1 MAIRRALSHCGTFTA
16 MRPIGAAITLTAILT
31 LALSVRADDA
41 PPPSVHYPAFRLGA
55 FADVVLS
62 HPTEGGAVEYE
73 GGEMDLYASAQVTND
88 WSFLAE
94 VLVQHGG
101 KAENVD
107 LERDARFDW
116 SLERFYAS
124 YNPSD
129 RLRLEMG
136 QIHTGIVQWNEREH
150 RSRFLQTPID
160 VPSIANRE
168 SQGGAWPLHFDGA
181 WASGRVPGALGA
193 EYGVGVG
200 AARGSER
207 DDIQPLFRHG
217 ISPAGLFMVSM
228 APDALTG
235 FEAGAAGYVGRIRAP
250 GQTMQELDAT
260 VYSSFVRGGIEL
272 RSEYARMAHTPL
284 GADQEFVTRGWYV
297 LASWRPRGRLKAFRP
312 YFLLD
317 HLHVAPGEQ
326 YLSDVHNQNAWSAGV
341 RWDFNRR
348 LALKGDFRT
357 QKLAAPHRE
366 SLIRAEVSFSF

>member
-1 MAIRRALSHCGTFTA
+1 
-16 MRPIGAAITLTAILT
+16 MRPIGAAMTLIAIVT
-31 LALSVRADDA
+31 FAAAARADDA
-41 PPPSVHYPAFRLGA
+41 PPPAVHYPAFRLGA

-73 GGEMDLYASAQVTND
+73 GGEIDLYASAQITND
-88 WSFLAE
+88 WSAFAE
-94 VLVQHGG
+94 TLIQHGG
-101 KAENVD
+101 KAENSD
-107 LERDARFDW
+107 LETEARFDLN
-116 SLERFYAS
+116 LERFYAA

-129 RLRLEMG
+129 RLRLEIG

-168 SQGGAWPLHFDGA
+168 SQGGAWPLHFDGV

-193 EYGVGVG
+193 AYGVGVG

-217 ISPAGLFMVSM
+217 ISPAGLFLVSM
-228 APDALTG
+228 APDAVTG

-272 RSEYARMAHTPL
+272 RGEFARMAHTPL
-284 GADQEFVTRGWYV
+284 GADQEYVTRGWYV
-297 LASWRPRGRLKAFRP
+297 LASWRPRGRLKVLRP

-357 QKLAAPHRE
+357 QQLAAPHRE

>member
-1 MAIRRALSHCGTFTA
+1 MAIRRALSDCDTFTA
-16 MRPIGAAITLTAILT
+16 MRPIGAAITLIATVMFASIG
-31 LALSVRADDA
+31 RADDA
-41 PPPSVHYPAFRLGA
+41 PAAVHYPAFRVGA
-55 FADVVLS
+55 FADIVLS

-88 WSFLAE
+88 WSAFAE
-94 VLVQHGG
+94 ALLQHGG
-101 KAENVD
+101 KAENAD
-107 LERDARFDW
+107 LETSARFDLN
-116 SLERFYAS
+116 LERLYAA

-129 RLRLEMG
+129 RLRLEIG

-168 SQGGAWPLHFDGA
+168 AQGGAWPLHFAGA
-181 WASGRVPGALGA
+181 WASGRVPGSLGA
-193 EYGVGVG
+193 EYGVGIG

-207 DDIQPLFRHG
+207 DDIQPLFRRG
-217 ISPAGLFMVSM
+217 ISPAGLFLVSM

-235 FEAGAAGYVGRIRAP
+235 FQAGAAGYVGRIRAP

-272 RSEYARMAHTPL
+272 RAEWARMAHTPL
-284 GADQEFVTRGWYV
+284 AGDQEFATRGWYV

-341 RWDFNRR
+341 RWDYNRR

-357 QKLAAPHRE
+357 QQLANPHRE

>member
-1 MAIRRALSHCGTFTA
+1 MHRSF
-16 MRPIGAAITLTAILT
+16 GAA
-31 LALSVRADDA
+31 LALISVLMCASAALADDA
-41 PPPSVHYPAFRLGA
+41 SPPAIHYPAFRLGA
-55 FADVVLS
+55 FADIVVS

-73 GGEMDLYASAQVTND
+73 GGEMDLYASAQISSD

-101 KAENVD
+101 KAENAD
-107 LERDARFDW
+107 LETDARFDTN
-116 SLERFYAS
+116 LERLYAA
-124 YNPSD
+124 YDPSD
-129 RLRLEMG
+129 RLRLEIG

-168 SQGGAWPLHFDGA
+168 AQGGAWPLHFDGA
-181 WASGRVPGALGA
+181 WASGRVPGSLGA
-193 EYGVGVG
+193 EYGVGIG

-217 ISPAGLFMVSM
+217 ISPAGLFRVSL
-228 APDALTG
+228 APDALSG
-235 FEAGAAGYVGRIRAP
+235 FEAGTAGYVGRIRAP

-260 VYSSFVRGGIEL
+260 VYSSFVRGGVEL
-272 RSEYARMAHTPL
+272 RGELARMVHTPL
-284 GADQEFVTRGWYV
+284 GSETEFVTRGWYV
-297 LASWRPRGRLKAFRP
+297 LASWRPRGRWKALRP

-348 LALKGDFRT
+348 LAFKGDFRT
-357 QKLAAPHRE
+357 QTLAAPHRE